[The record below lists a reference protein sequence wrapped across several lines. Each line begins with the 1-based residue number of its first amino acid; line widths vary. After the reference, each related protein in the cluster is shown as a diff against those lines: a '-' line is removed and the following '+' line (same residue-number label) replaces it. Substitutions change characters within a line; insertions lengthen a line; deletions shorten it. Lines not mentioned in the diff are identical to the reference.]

1 MYKGIYKH
9 ISKQDVRILRIEIK
23 INSVKRAVKKTRDD
37 HSNQKYTGQDI
48 APFRVLL
55 HEGFRCSII
64 KHKVFFLIVFRRH
77 SADFLYPASPHGHM
91 VGGGVRILGNVH
103 IRG

>member
-1 MYKGIYKH
+1 MYKGIYKY
-9 ISKQDVRILRIEIK
+9 ISKQDVRILRIEI
-23 INSVKRAVKKTRDD
+23 NSVKRAIKKTRDD
-37 HSNQKYTGQDI
+37 HSNQKYTGQDT

-77 SADFLYPASPHGHM
+77 SADFLHPASPHGHT
-91 VGGGVRILGNVH
+91 VGRVRILGNVH

>member
-37 HSNQKYTGQDI
+37 HSNQK
-48 APFRVLL
+48 
-55 HEGFRCSII
+55 
-64 KHKVFFLIVFRRH
+64 
-77 SADFLYPASPHGHM
+77 
-91 VGGGVRILGNVH
+91 
-103 IRG
+103 